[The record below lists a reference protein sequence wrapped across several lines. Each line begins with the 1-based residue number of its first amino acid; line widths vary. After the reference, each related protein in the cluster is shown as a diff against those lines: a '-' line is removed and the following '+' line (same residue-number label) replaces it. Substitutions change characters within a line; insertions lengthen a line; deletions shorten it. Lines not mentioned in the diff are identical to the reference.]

1 VVLYIVGLLVIGLV
15 VGAIARLLVRS
26 PMRLGCIGTILLG
39 IIGSY
44 VGGTLGALLYH
55 DTFDIR
61 RASTLIGSIAGTVAI
76 LVVWRL
82 IDGRGRLRRY

>member
-1 VVLYIVGLLVIGLV
+1 VVLYVVGLLAIGLI

-26 PMRLGCIGTILLG
+26 PMRLGCMGTALLG
-39 IIGSY
+39 IVGSY
-44 VGGTLGALLYH
+44 VGGTLGALIYH

-61 RASTLIGSIAGTVAI
+61 RAATLIGSIVGTVAI

-82 IDGRGRLRRY
+82 LDGHGRLYRR

>member
-1 VVLYIVGLLVIGLV
+1 VVLYIVGLLAIGLI

-26 PMRLGCIGTILLG
+26 PMRLGCMGTALLG
-39 IIGSY
+39 IVGSY
-44 VGGTLGALLYH
+44 VGGTLGALIYH

-61 RASTLIGSIAGTVAI
+61 RASTLIGSIAGTLSI

-82 IDGRGRLRRY
+82 LDGRGRLRR